1 MEDSRTNNSTGKR
14 LVGRVA
20 IVTGAGTGIGQGVS
34 IACAKEGADLVI
46 VGRRLEPL
54 EKTAAAAQE
63 VGVRV
68 RIVQG
73 SVTEREVA
81 TRAAAEA
88 REAFGRADIL
98 VNNAHSFT
106 NPHYSVEETP
116 EEYYRIHMESGFFGT
131 LYFMQEFFPLLRE
144 GGGSVINVVSMAG
157 FEGFQTMSA
166 YAASKEAI
174 RALTRVASRDWGQ
187 YKIRVNAIAPSS
199 HSEFADQYLAEN
211 PEFEAATVGQI
222 PLGYLGDPELDIG
235 RVVAFLGSDDSRYIS
250 GRTLRVDGGM

>member
-1 MEDSRTNNSTGKR
+1 MEDAATKQTTSRT
-14 LVGRVA
+14 LEGRVA
-20 IVTGAGTGIGQGVS
+20 VVTGAGTGIGRGIA
-34 IACAKEGADLVI
+34 IACAKEGSNLVL

-54 EKTAAAAQE
+54 EEAASAVREAGGE
-63 VGVRV
+63 VRL
-68 RIVQG
+68 VQG
-73 SVTEREVA
+73 SVTERDVA
-81 TRAAAEA
+81 KRAAAEA
-88 REAFGRADIL
+88 ESAFGRADIL

-116 EEYYRIHMESGFFGT
+116 EEFYRIHMESGFFGT
-131 LYFMQEFFPLLRE
+131 LYFMQELFPLLRAR
-144 GGGSVINVVSMAG
+144 GGAVINTVSIAG
-157 FEGFQTMSA
+157 LDGFQTMSA

-235 RVVAFLGSDDSRYIS
+235 RVVAFLGSDGARYIT
-250 GRTLRVDGGM
+250 GRTIQVDGGM

>member
-1 MEDSRTNNSTGKR
+1 MEKAATNQANGRS
-14 LVGRVA
+14 LEGRVA
-20 IVTGAGTGIGQGVS
+20 IVTGAGTGIGRGIAV
-34 IACAKEGADLVI
+34 ACAKEGAHLVL

-54 EKTAAAAQE
+54 EETASE
-63 VGVRV
+63 VRSAGCNA

-73 SVTEREVA
+73 SVTERGVA
-81 TRAAAEA
+81 KRAAAEA
-88 REAFGRADIL
+88 QSSFGRADIL
-98 VNNAHSFT
+98 ANNAHSFT

-131 LYFMQEFFPLLRE
+131 LYFMQELFPLLRVR
-144 GGGSVINVVSMAG
+144 GGAVINTVSIAG
-157 FEGFQTMSA
+157 LQGFQTMSA

-235 RVVAFLGSDDSRYIS
+235 RVVAFLASDGARYIT
-250 GRTLRVDGGM
+250 GRTIQVDGGM